1 MAPPETSFW
10 EKSNGRRR
18 RKVSA
23 LHLTALFLP
32 FVVMQADDWPMLG
45 RDFTRNP
52 VSPEKNPPLEWD
64 IKTGRN
70 IKWRASLGYNVF
82 ADPIVAGGLVWAG
95 TGNENPADPAVVG
108 EAAVLKCFRETDG
121 QLLYQYVASSKR
133 GLPYPLLSLGWS
145 SSPLAEGPHLWFTT
159 VHGEVHCL
167 EVEPL
172 RQGERMPRRV
182 WRTDMVEKFNVFPQ
196 YRSMS
201 GGKTCSIAASYR
213 NLIYVITGNGVA
225 GWIDNQWS
233 DKVRSP
239 EAPSLICFD
248 KRTGEAVWKDNSPG
262 TNILFS
268 QWGSPLVV
276 EIGGRGQVIAP
287 QGDGWVRSFDALSG
301 ELLWKL
307 DMNPKAVT
315 KRYERNQFLTAPVYY
330 QNHIFIGAG
339 LDMEAGDG
347 PGALV
352 CIDPA
357 GRGDRSLEIDDG
369 PGKGKPNPN
378 SGVVWH
384 FDQLG
389 RTTSLV
395 AIHNGLVIAAGFDGY
410 LHCLDAATGQPYW
423 RHDMKARVF
432 GSPLIVDGK
441 VYVAD
446 EDGSV
451 RILELSKTKKLFFEH
466 DMKSFMA
473 SSPIFANGVLYL
485 ATSQFLYAIE
495 QGRFT
500 PPPPD
505 APSLKK

>member
-1 MAPPETSFW
+1 M
-10 EKSNGRRR
+10 
-18 RKVSA
+18 
-23 LHLTALFLP
+23 
-32 FVVMQADDWPMLG
+32 
-45 RDFTRNP
+45 
-52 VSPEKNPPLEWD
+52 
-64 IKTGRN
+64 
-70 IKWRASLGYNVF
+70 
-82 ADPIVAGGLVWAG
+82 
-95 TGNENPADPAVVG
+95 
-108 EAAVLKCFRETDG
+108 
-121 QLLYQYVASSKR
+121 
-133 GLPYPLLSLGWS
+133 
-145 SSPLAEGPHLWFTT
+145 
-159 VHGEVHCL
+159 
-167 EVEPL
+167 
-172 RQGERMPRRV
+172 
-182 WRTDMVEKFNVFPQ
+182 
-196 YRSMS
+196 
-201 GGKTCSIAASYR
+201 
-213 NLIYVITGNGVA
+213 
-225 GWIDNQWS
+225 
-233 DKVRSP
+233 
-239 EAPSLICFD
+239 ICFD
-248 KRTGEAVWKDNSPG
+248 QRTGQAVWTDNSPG
-262 TNILFS
+262 TNIMYG

-307 DMNPKAVT
+307 DINPKSVT
-315 KRYERNQFLTAPVYY
+315 KRRERNQFLTAPVYY

-357 GRGDRSLEIDDG
+357 GRGDLSLEIDDG

-395 AIHNGLVIAAGFDGY
+395 AIHNGLVIAAGYNGY

-451 RILELSKTKKLFFEH
+451 RILELSKTKNLFFEH
-466 DMKSFMA
+466 DMKGFMA

-495 QGRFT
+495 LGRFT

-505 APSLKK
+505 VSSPKK